1 MKPED
6 IELTAEEQEIEDS
19 IDQWV
24 PASLETRARLRSI
37 AERSRKTEAISLR
50 MTSFDLSRIKEIA
63 AEQGLPY
70 QTLINTL
77 IHKYVTNQMLERREV
92 IKTIQAV
99 RQTDAL

>member
-6 IELTAEEQEIEDS
+6 IELTAEEQEIEES
-19 IDQWV
+19 IDLWV
-24 PASLETRARLRSI
+24 PASAETRTRLHAI

-77 IHKYVTNQMLERREV
+77 LHKYVTNQMLERREV
-92 IKTIQAV
+92 IKTLQAV
-99 RQTDAL
+99 RQSDAT